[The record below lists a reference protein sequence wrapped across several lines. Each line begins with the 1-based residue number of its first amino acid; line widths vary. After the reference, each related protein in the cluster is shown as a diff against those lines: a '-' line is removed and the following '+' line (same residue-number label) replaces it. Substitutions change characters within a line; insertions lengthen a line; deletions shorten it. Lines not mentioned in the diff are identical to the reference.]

1 MKRLLGTRL
10 DKKPYLP
17 VYFGDRMLNEY
28 IPNFFDA
35 RKQWPECTTISSIKD
50 QSDCGSCWVSIV
62 YVKIYLLLDKRI
74 ILLN

>member
-17 VYFGDRMLNEY
+17 VHFEGRMLNEY

-35 RKQWPECTTISSIKD
+35 SKQWPECRTISSIKD
-50 QSDCGSCWVSIV
+50 QSDCGSCWVRTV
-62 YVKIYLLLDKRI
+62 YVNI
-74 ILLN
+74 